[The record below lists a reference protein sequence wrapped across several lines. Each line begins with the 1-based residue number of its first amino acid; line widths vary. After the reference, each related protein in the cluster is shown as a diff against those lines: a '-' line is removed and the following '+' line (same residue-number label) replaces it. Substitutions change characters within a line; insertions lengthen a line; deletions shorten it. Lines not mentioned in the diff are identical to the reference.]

1 MGHTMATFDSEQLF
15 GSGPTR
21 FKIGAV
27 ELRHAVQQPPGSL
40 GVRLDSQGTQA
51 RKITQ
56 GGSLIA
62 DSSAQL
68 QALADSI
75 EAKLDGL
82 PHTLVDGLGR
92 VWSDTVMLRFDA
104 DEFVRVG
111 ARWKASYRVE
121 YLQVFP

>member
-1 MGHTMATFDSEQLF
+1 MVTFDNAQLF
-15 GSGPTR
+15 ASGPTR
-21 FKIGAV
+21 FKIGTV
-27 ELRHAVQQPPGSL
+27 ELRHAIQQTPGSL
-40 GVRLDSQGTQA
+40 GVRLDNQGMQA

-62 DSSAQL
+62 DGPAQL
-68 QALADSI
+68 QTMVDSI
-75 EAKLDGL
+75 EAKIDGL
-82 PHTLVDGLGR
+82 PYTLVDNLGR

-121 YLQVFP
+121 YLQVIP